1 MVVICEKRKFLKN
14 KTKVQI
20 LVGVVSGVEGRSLLD
35 MVGFSV
41 GFVSVTAGFH
51 GCGWVWVGVGVGGEL
66 HTYTLVAV
74 N

>member
-14 KTKVQI
+14 KTKVQT

-51 GCGWVWVGVGVGGEL
+51 GCGWGWRGSC
-66 HTYTLVAV
+66 TLASSLL
-74 N
+74 